1 MNKFLMFFMFCLL
14 IAGCSSNEKAQTDV
28 EAQAATVYPETDPT
42 YQYKRA
48 VSMVQTSPELTDT
61 QKKQLVGVIDDY
73 AAKSQKT
80 KKEQSQYRAVLV
92 NGMLESK
99 GSPTA
104 EVDLAKK
111 NLQRI
116 DKENF
121 KNLEKFIR
129 DFQFYTGEN
138 AAAHHEIMYQA
149 MGTR

>member
-1 MNKFLMFFMFCLL
+1 MKKFLMFVMFCLL
-14 IAGCSSNEKAQTDV
+14 LAGCSSNEKTQTDV

-48 VSMVQTSPELTDT
+48 VSMVQASPELTDT

-99 GSPTA
+99 GLPTS